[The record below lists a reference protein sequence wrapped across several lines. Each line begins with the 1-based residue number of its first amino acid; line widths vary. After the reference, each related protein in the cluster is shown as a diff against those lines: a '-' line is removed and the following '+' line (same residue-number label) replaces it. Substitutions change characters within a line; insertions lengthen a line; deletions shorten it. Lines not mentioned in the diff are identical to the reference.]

1 MKADIFFQKAI
12 LFVNLFRLDSRKQRK
27 LLLNPQYEIMVKNH
41 IKAIILLCPWLLMV
55 FCCQRTEKKLQEN
68 SNDELE
74 LSEKPSREPYQ
85 GLSWEKVSGAGIEFW
100 AQKSEDLQ
108 VGISETLPGAFIEK
122 IENGQPVAIGLA
134 IQVFDLKNGEIEDVL
149 EYLKDFEDWDEE
161 ELCAFEKIESSRDG
175 VARYVLR
182 PTGKA
187 LREYKEKSAS
197 EPITT
202 TCGSWGMGN
211 SGIRYFEI
219 HQSNPKKALFIEIG
233 QEAPLFDENSIIVR

>member
-1 MKADIFFQKAI
+1 MTKYHFKEMGLMCLLLFFFFGCQ
-12 LFVNLFRLDSRKQRK
+12 NTERKQS
-27 LLLNPQYEIMVKNH
+27 
-41 IKAIILLCPWLLMV
+41 
-55 FCCQRTEKKLQEN
+55 
-68 SNDELE
+68 SNFDRELFLDEM
-74 LSEKPSREPYQ
+74 PSREPYH
-85 GLSWEKVSGAGIEFW
+85 GLKWEKVSGAGIEFW
-100 AQKSEDLQ
+100 AQKNEELQ

-161 ELCAFEKIESSRDG
+161 ELCAFEKIESPRKG
-175 VARYVLR
+175 VDRYVLR

-187 LREYKEKSAS
+187 LQEYEEKAAN